1 MYEYKELYVVDF
13 RNVEHYLEVHPIIR
27 DALDFPDYYGCN
39 LDALWDCLTDMAC
52 SKLPIRIKILGIERI
67 ETLYGKDY
75 AIKLLDCFQEM
86 KHSFDN
92 ELEDQIH
99 IYVQRGDEII
109 ELP

>member
-39 LDALWDCLTDMAC
+39 LDALWDCLTEMVITED
-52 SKLPIRIKILGIERI
+52 PINILFLGIELLEERYDDFA
-67 ETLYGKDY
+67 ERMLKVFQEAKHEYDDDY
-75 AIKLLDCFQEM
+75 AHL
-86 KHSFDN
+86 
-92 ELEDQIH
+92 IH
-99 IYVQRGDEII
+99 IYVQRGDEVI